1 MSRLNFTLEKT
12 ASGSKARAGKY
23 QTLHGEVQTPVFMP
37 VGTQATV
44 KAQTV
49 DTMKATGASILLANT
64 YHLLLRP
71 GPEVFRKFGGIHRF
85 MNWDGPVL
93 TDSGGFQ
100 IFSLPTE
107 RAMNEEGAR
116 FQSYV
121 NGDLHML
128 SPESSIEMQ
137 KTIGS
142 DIMMVLDQ
150 CIPSTAPHAQA
161 EAAME
166 LTHRWAQRSLRAR
179 GDSPAALFGIVQG
192 ACHHDLRKKSAAF
205 LRELPFDGLA
215 IGGLAVGETH
225 AERYE
230 FTSFVTDELPTN
242 LPRYLMGVGTP
253 IDMLESVH
261 RGVDMFDCII
271 PGQLA
276 QRGVAFTARGKVQL
290 RRLTHKLSEAP
301 LEAGCDC
308 ATCRQYSRAYLHHLV
323 KADEMLG
330 WHLLGIHNFAFYHRL
345 LRDMRAAILRDDFV
359 SFYEQ
364 NRTQLGRSDEENVI
378 HPVKKR
384 GLARTKHLGDYD
396 IVTSPE
402 GYSSIRQISS
412 GEVMHSVNRPSDE
425 ANRLYVGQSGL
436 AARLL
441 NTRWSQ
447 GAPAPESDQNAARA
461 PHLHEVK
468 IPGASSGAFQASGRG
483 RPHSSM
489 LLTGATATSPGEFI
503 PPTNQ
508 AGASSGVLDPKGIN
522 ARARTGDDAEL
533 VIWDV
538 GLGAASNAM
547 AALSCFETALAEHG
561 AAALRPLRIVSFE
574 IDLDPLKLAAKFAS
588 HFPHLRH
595 GAPHAILE
603 HGRWTHAS
611 GLMEWELHQGNFLG
625 FLESSKI
632 PDDIYYD
639 PFSAKT
645 DIGLWT
651 PEVFARIQRHC
662 APKSA
667 ALYTYS
673 SATAVRVALLTAGF
687 FVAEGVGTGPKADT
701 TLAFT
706 RADGAAQHPATPK
719 LLGAEWLGRWR
730 RSISKFPASLA
741 ESDRTAFERRIE
753 SHPQFAG
760 VVSG

>member
-1 MSRLNFTLEKT
+1 MSRLKFNLEKEAT
-12 ASGSKARAGKY
+12 GSQARAARF

-49 DTMKATGASILLANT
+49 DTLKATGSSVLLANT

-71 GPEVFRKFGGIHRF
+71 GLDVFRKFGGIHRF

-107 RAMNEEGAR
+107 RAMKEEGAR

-121 NGDLHML
+121 NGDYYML
-128 SPESSIEMQ
+128 SPETSIAAQ
-137 KTIGS
+137 KAIGS

-150 CIPSTAPHAQA
+150 CIPSTAPHDQA

-166 LTHRWAQRSLRAR
+166 LTHRWARRSLEAR

-215 IGGLAVGETH
+215 IGGLAVGETP

-230 FTSFVTDELPTN
+230 FTGLVTPELPKN

-253 IDMLESVH
+253 LDILEAVH

-276 QRGVAFTARGKVQL
+276 QRGVAFTARGRVQL
-290 RRLTHKLSEAP
+290 RRAPHKLAEVP
-301 LEAGCDC
+301 LEASCDC
-308 ATCRQYSRAYLHHLV
+308 ATCRNYSRAYLHHLV

-345 LRDMRAAILRDDFV
+345 MRNMRAAILRDEFAA
-359 SFYEQ
+359 FYER
-364 NRTQLGRSDEENVI
+364 NRTELGRMDEEDVV

-384 GLARTKHLGDYD
+384 HPTRLKHLGDYD
-396 IVTSPE
+396 IVTSPQ

-425 ANRLYVGQSGL
+425 AQRLYVEQSGL
-436 AARLL
+436 AGRLL
-441 NTRWSQ
+441 KS
-447 GAPAPESDQNAARA
+447 ADAA
-461 PHLHEVK
+461 
-468 IPGASSGAFQASGRG
+468 
-483 RPHSSM
+483 
-489 LLTGATATSPGEFI
+489 
-503 PPTNQ
+503 
-508 AGASSGVLDPKGIN
+508 
-522 ARARTGDDAEL
+522 AEL

-547 AALSCFETALAEHG
+547 AAVQCFEQAVATHG
-561 AAALRPLRIVSFE
+561 AENLRALRIVSFE
-574 IDLDPLKLAAKFAS
+574 IDLDPLTLALKFAS

-595 GAPHAILE
+595 GAPHALLE
-603 HGRWTHAS
+603 HSRWTHAS
-611 GLMEWELHQGNFLG
+611 GLLEWELRRGDFLG
-625 FLESSKI
+625 FIESSPA
-632 PDDIYYD
+632 PDIIFYD

-645 DIGLWT
+645 DTGLWT
-651 PEVFARIQRHC
+651 SEVFARIHRQC
-662 APKSA
+662 AAKPA
-667 ALYTYS
+667 ELYTYS
-673 SATAVRVALLTAGF
+673 SATAVRVSLLAAGF
-687 FVAEGVGTGPKADT
+687 YVAAGVGTGPKADT

-706 RADGAAQHPATPK
+706 TAQGARNHPTAPK
-719 LLGAEWLGRWR
+719 LLDAEWLGRWQ
-730 RSISKFPASLA
+730 RSISKFPVGLS
-741 ESDRTAFERRIE
+741 EENKPAFERGFL

-760 VVSG
+760 LA

>member
-1 MSRLNFTLEKT
+1 MSRLKFTLEKEAAGT
-12 ASGSKARAGKY
+12 QARAARF

-49 DTMKATGASILLANT
+49 DTLKATGSTVLLANT

-71 GPEVFRKFGGIHRF
+71 GLDVFRKFGGIHRF

-100 IFSLPTE
+100 IFSLPKE

-121 NGDLHML
+121 NGDFYML
-128 SPESSIEMQ
+128 SPETSIAAQ
-137 KTIGS
+137 KAIGS

-150 CIPSTAPHAQA
+150 CIPSTAPRDQA

-166 LTHRWAQRSLRAR
+166 LTHRWARRSLEAR

-215 IGGLAVGETH
+215 IGGLAVGETP

-230 FTSFVTDELPTN
+230 FTGLVTPELPKN

-253 IDMLESVH
+253 LDILEAVH

-276 QRGVAFTARGKVQL
+276 QRGVAFTARGRVQL
-290 RRLTHKLSEAP
+290 RRAPHKLDESP

-308 ATCRQYSRAYLHHLV
+308 ATCRNYSRAYLHHLV

-345 LRDMRAAILRDDFV
+345 MRAMRTAILRDEFAA
-359 SFYEQ
+359 FYER
-364 NRTQLGRSDEENVI
+364 NRTELGRMDEADVV

-384 GLARTKHLGDYD
+384 HPTRVKHLGDYD
-396 IVTSPE
+396 IVTSPQ

-412 GEVMHSVNRPSDE
+412 GEVMHSVNRPADE
-425 ANRLYVGQSGL
+425 AHRLYVEQSNL

-441 NTRWSQ
+441 
-447 GAPAPESDQNAARA
+447 
-461 PHLHEVK
+461 K
-468 IPGASSGAFQASGRG
+468 
-483 RPHSSM
+483 
-489 LLTGATATSPGEFI
+489 
-503 PPTNQ
+503 
-508 AGASSGVLDPKGIN
+508 
-522 ARARTGDDAEL
+522 TGDEASEL

-547 AALSCFETALAEHG
+547 AAVQCFEQACATHG
-561 AAALRPLRIVSFE
+561 VANLRPLRIVSFE
-574 IDLDPLKLAAKFAS
+574 IDLDPLALALKFAS

-595 GAPHAILE
+595 GAPHALIE
-603 HGRWTHAS
+603 HGRWAHAS
-611 GLMEWELHQGNFLG
+611 GLLEWELRRGDFLG
-625 FLESSKI
+625 FLESSPA
-632 PDDIYYD
+632 PDLIFYD

-645 DIGLWT
+645 DTGLWT
-651 PEVFARIQRHC
+651 SDVFARVHRQC
-662 APKSA
+662 GPKPA

-687 FVAEGVGTGPKADT
+687 YVAEGVGTGPKADT
-701 TLAFT
+701 TVAFAS
-706 RADGAAQHPATPK
+706 RPPQPEAAK

-730 RSISKFPASLA
+730 RSITRFPAGL
-741 ESDRTAFERRIE
+741 SDADKAAFEQRFVA
-753 SHPQFAG
+753 HPQFTG
-760 VVSG
+760 LV

>member
-1 MSRLNFTLEKT
+1 MSRLNLTLQKE
-12 ASGSKARAGKY
+12 ARGSKARAATL
-23 QTLHGEVQTPVFMP
+23 QTLHGPVQTPVFMP

-71 GPEVFRKFGGIHRF
+71 GPEVFKKFGGIHRF

-225 AERYE
+225 EERYE
-230 FTSFVTDELPTN
+230 FTNFVTDELPKT

-253 IDMLESVH
+253 LDLLESVH

-290 RRLTHKLSEAP
+290 RRITHKLSEAP

-308 ATCRQYSRAYLHHLV
+308 ATCQQYSRAYLHHLV

-425 ANRLYVGQSGL
+425 AQKLYVGQSGL
-436 AARLL
+436 AGRLL
-441 NTRWSQ
+441 
-447 GAPAPESDQNAARA
+447 
-461 PHLHEVK
+461 K
-468 IPGASSGAFQASGRG
+468 
-483 RPHSSM
+483 
-489 LLTGATATSPGEFI
+489 GE
-503 PPTNQ
+503 
-508 AGASSGVLDPKGIN
+508 
-522 ARARTGDDAEL
+522 GDGAEL

-547 AALSCFETALAEHG
+547 AALSCFETALAEHR

-603 HGRWTHAS
+603 QGRWSHAS
-611 GLMEWELHQGNFLG
+611 GLMEWELHAGDFLQQ
-625 FLESSKI
+625 LESSKI

-645 DIGLWT
+645 DTGLWT
-651 PEVFARIQRHC
+651 AEVFSRIHRHS

-673 SATAVRVALLTAGF
+673 SATAVRVALLTAGL
-687 FVAEGVGTGPKADT
+687 FVAEGVGTGPKSDT

-730 RSISKFPASLA
+730 RSVSKFPPGLA
-741 ESDRTAFERRIE
+741 EADRPALERRIE